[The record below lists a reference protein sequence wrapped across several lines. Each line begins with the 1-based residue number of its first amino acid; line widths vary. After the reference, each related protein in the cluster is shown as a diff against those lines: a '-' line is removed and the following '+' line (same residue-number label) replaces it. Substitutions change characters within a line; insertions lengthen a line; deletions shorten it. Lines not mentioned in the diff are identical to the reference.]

1 MLGGPVALPQPT
13 PRQPTSPAPS
23 RLLRQR
29 HTQPIVLESQP
40 FPSSLGHW
48 LPQKEPIPP
57 VMDPLLLPSHKSECS
72 PCFAGSGAHPCP
84 GRNPRLAPGALLPPA
99 GLFATDY
106 FTRTPR
112 KLNPFRSVTSIELFH
127 FRVPEDTVM
136 AVWNLITFKEQGGT
150 FGDHCPDRSV
160 TVYFRSGAP
169 PVINP
174 LHTHFPRDTA
184 VPGSFSLT
192 LTWTL
197 PNRTTGV
204 FNISRPLPGDWFLA
218 AHLPREQGKISVK
231 GLAEDCQYLF
241 QPQLIVQRLVGI
253 GVLYPGYVTEHVL
266 APHNRS
272 LLYKVFIPSYTA
284 RVLVQLRNCRGANQS
299 GEGCPLWLKV
309 RGKAPPLHNSS
320 AADCRALDPCHLA
333 LELPF
338 WQNWYYVLVEK
349 GPAVAGSVSFQLLVQ
364 LKDCSR
370 TGLARPLLL
379 LPGSSLNMP
388 HSFGSPGGPAPA
400 DVPSPSPSPSPPS
413 GRCWPIRPTLRN
425 ELDTFSVHFYIF
437 FGPNVSVPPDR
448 PAVFAIH
455 LLPVLDSGGTL
466 NLELKLNVSSLR
478 AENATVFACLNHE
491 VPLASEEN
499 ASITCETELLAGF
512 LLSIS
517 AAAPLTRLRIP
528 YPQTGSWYLSLRSL
542 QPCGNV
548 TAEVYLRAY
557 LSPCVDDCGPYGQC
571 KLLRTNNYL
580 YAACECKAGWRGW
593 GCTDAGAAF
602 SYGFQLLSTLLLCLS
617 NLMFVPPVVIA
628 VRSRCLLEGA
638 VYLFTMFFST
648 FYHACDQPGIVVFCI
663 MDYDVLQFCDFLGS
677 LMSVWVTVI
686 AMARLQPVIKQVLYL
701 LGAMLLSMALQL
713 DRHGLWNLLGPSL
726 FALGIMAIA
735 WTARSIRRRHCYPPT
750 WQRWTFRLL
759 PGALIAA
766 AAVLLYAFV
775 ETEENYF
782 YIHSIWH
789 MLIAGSV
796 GFLLPP
802 CAKPGAAGLAGPL
815 PRRKGC
821 GYQLCTNEQEELG
834 LVDPIAGASVTSVC
848 TS

>member
-1 MLGGPVALPQPT
+1 MGRAALG
-13 PRQPTSPAPS
+13 
-23 RLLRQR
+23 RLQLLLQ
-29 HTQPIVLESQP
+29 LLAWL
-40 FPSSLGHW
+40 SLGRSA
-48 LPQKEPIPP
+48 E
-57 VMDPLLLPSHKSECS
+57 
-72 PCFAGSGAHPCP
+72 
-84 GRNPRLAPGALLPPA
+84 
-99 GLFATDY
+99 GLFVTDY

-112 KLNPFRSVTSIELFH
+112 KLNPFRSFTSIELFH
-127 FRVPEDTVM
+127 FRIPEDTVV

-150 FGDHCPDRSV
+150 FGDQCPDRSI

-174 LHTHFPRDTA
+174 LRTHFPRDTA
-184 VPGSFSLT
+184 VPGSFALT

-204 FNISRPLPGDWFLA
+204 FNITSPLPGDWFLA
-218 AHLPREQGKISVK
+218 AHLPKEQGKISVK

-266 APHNRS
+266 SPHNRS
-272 LLYKVFIPSYTA
+272 LLYKVFIPSYTS
-284 RVLVQLRNCRGANQS
+284 RVLVQLRNCHGANQS

-309 RGKAPPLHNSS
+309 RGKAPPLHNST
-320 AADCRALDPCHLA
+320 AVDCRGRPTCRLALD
-333 LELPF
+333 LPF
-338 WQNWYYVLVEK
+338 WQNWYYILVEK
-349 GPAVAGSVSFQLLVQ
+349 YLGVATNVNFQLVVQ

-370 TGLARPLLL
+370 TGLVRALFQ

-388 HSFGSPGGPAPA
+388 HSFGSMGGLPLAEVLPPSVLNSTQRPAPSPGPAA
-400 DVPSPSPSPSPPS
+400 SECC
-413 GRCWPIRPTLRN
+413 RPIRPTLRN

-448 PAVFAIH
+448 PAIFAIN
-455 LLPVLDSGGTL
+455 LLPILDSGGAL
-466 NLELKLNVSSLR
+466 NLELRLNVSSLR
-478 AENATVFACLNHE
+478 GENATVFACLNHE

-499 ASITCETELLAGF
+499 SSVTCETELLAGY
-512 LLSIS
+512 LLSIN
-517 AAAPLTRLRIP
+517 ATAPLTRLRIP
-528 YPQTGSWYLSLRSL
+528 YPQTGSWYLSLRL
-542 QPCGNV
+542 LCAADRGLEPCGNV
-548 TAEVYLRAY
+548 TAEVYLRTY
-557 LSPCVDDCGPYGQC
+557 LSPCINDCGPYGQC

-580 YAACECKAGWRGW
+580 YAACECKAGWSGW
-593 GCTDAGAAF
+593 GCTDNTAAF

-628 VRSRCLLEGA
+628 VRSNYILEAA
-638 VYLFTMFFST
+638 VYIFTMFFST

-686 AMARLQPVIKQVLYL
+686 AMARLQMVIKQVLYL

-726 FALGIMAIA
+726 FALGIMAVA

-750 WQRWTFRLL
+750 WQRWTFYLL

-766 AAVLLYAFV
+766 SAVLLYAFV

-802 CAKPGAAGLAGPL
+802 QAKPESPGLAGPL

-821 GYQLCTNEQEELG
+821 GYQLCINEQEELG
-834 LVDPIAGASVTSVC
+834 LVDSGAGASVTSVC

>member
-1 MLGGPVALPQPT
+1 MGVRDPRGPPW
-13 PRQPTSPAPS
+13 
-23 RLLRQR
+23 RLLLLLLLRG
-29 HTQPIVLESQP
+29 ILAWI
-40 FPSSLGHW
+40 SLG
-48 LPQKEPIPP
+48 
-57 VMDPLLLPSHKSECS
+57 
-72 PCFAGSGAHPCP
+72 
-84 GRNPRLAPGALLPPA
+84 RPA
-99 GLFATDY
+99 AEGLFVTDY

-112 KLNPFRSVTSIELFH
+112 KLNPFRSFTSIELFH
-127 FRVPEDTVM
+127 FRIPEDTVV

-150 FGDHCPDRSV
+150 FGDHCPDRSI

-174 LHTHFPRDTA
+174 LRTHFPGETA
-184 VPGSFSLT
+184 VPGSFALT

-204 FNISRPLPGDWFLA
+204 FNITSPLPGDWFLA
-218 AHLPREQGKISVK
+218 AHLPKEQGKISVK
-231 GLAEDCQYLF
+231 GLAKDCQYLF
-241 QPQLIVQRLVGI
+241 QPQLIVQRLLGI
-253 GVLYPGYVTEHVL
+253 GVLYPGYVTEHL
-266 APHNRS
+266 LSPHNRS
-272 LLYKVFIPSYTA
+272 LLYKFFVPSHTFQ
-284 RVLVQLRNCRGANQS
+284 VQVQVRNCRPSVPS
-299 GEGCPLWLKV
+299 GEGCPLWLKL
-309 RGKAPPLHNSS
+309 RGKAPPLHNASS
-320 AADCRALDPCHLA
+320 AVDCRAGRPPCRLILD
-333 LELPF
+333 LPF
-338 WQNWYYVLVEK
+338 WQSWYFLLLERLP
-349 GPAVAGSVSFQLLVQ
+349 GHTANLSFQLVVQ

-370 TGLARPLLL
+370 TGLSRTPSQS
-379 LPGSSLNMP
+379 PGSNLNMP
-388 HSFGSPGGPAPA
+388 HSFGSMGGLATADTLTPSPYNGTQTPPPAALSVPAP
-400 DVPSPSPSPSPPS
+400 
-413 GRCWPIRPTLRN
+413 GERCWPIRPTLRN

-448 PAVFAIH
+448 PAIFAIH
-455 LLPVLDSGGTL
+455 LLPVLDSGGIL
-466 NLELKLNVSSLR
+466 NLELRLNVSSLR
-478 AENATVFACLNHE
+478 GENATVFACLNHE

-499 ASITCETELLAGF
+499 SSVTCETEHLAGF
-512 LLSIS
+512 LLSLN
-517 AAAPLTRLRIP
+517 ATVPLARLRIP

-542 QPCGNV
+542 CNTDRGLEPCGNM
-548 TAEVYLRAY
+548 TAEVYLRTY
-557 LSPCVDDCGPYGQC
+557 LSPCINDCGPFGQC
-571 KLLRTNNYL
+571 KLMRTNNYL
-580 YAACECKAGWRGW
+580 YAACECKAGWSGW
-593 GCTDAGAAF
+593 GCTDNADAF

-617 NLMFVPPVVIA
+617 NLMFVPPVAIA
-628 VRSRCLLEGA
+628 LRSNYLLEAA
-638 VYLFTMFFST
+638 VYIFTMFFST

-735 WTARSIRRRHCYPPT
+735 WTGPQHPRRHCYPPT
-750 WQRWTFRLL
+750 WQRWLFYLL

-766 AAVLLYAFV
+766 SAVLLYAFV

-802 CAKPGAAGLAGPL
+802 RAKAEAASGGGPLAGPL
-815 PRRKGC
+815 PPPRRKGC
-821 GYQLCTNEQEELG
+821 GYQLCINEQEELG
-834 LVDPIAGASVTSVC
+834 LVDPGAGVSVTSVC

>member
-1 MLGGPVALPQPT
+1 MGAGLVTG
-13 PRQPTSPAPS
+13 
-23 RLLRQR
+23 LRV
-29 HTQPIVLESQP
+29 TTGAFLEAVC
-40 FPSSLGHW
+40 G
-48 LPQKEPIPP
+48 
-57 VMDPLLLPSHKSECS
+57 D
-72 PCFAGSGAHPCP
+72 
-84 GRNPRLAPGALLPPA
+84 

-112 KLNPFRSVTSIELFH
+112 KLSPFRSFASIELFH
-127 FRVPEDTVM
+127 FHIPEDTVI

-150 FGDHCPDRSV
+150 FGDQCPDRSI

-169 PVINP
+169 SVINP

-184 VPGSFSLT
+184 VPGSFALT

-204 FNISRPLPGDWFLA
+204 FNVTSPLPGDWFLA
-218 AHLPREQGKISVK
+218 AHLPKDEGKISVK
-231 GLAEDCQYLF
+231 GLYEECQYLF
-241 QPQLIVQRLVGI
+241 QPQLIVQRLVNI
-253 GVLYPGYVTEHVL
+253 AVLYPGYVTEQSM

-272 LLYKVFIPSYTA
+272 CLYKVFVPSYTS
-284 RVLVQLRNCRGANQS
+284 RVLVEVLRCRGS
-299 GEGCPLWLKV
+299 EGCPLWLRV
-309 RGKAPPLHNSS
+309 RAKAPPLHNST
-320 AADCRALDPCHLA
+320 ALDCREHAPCQLALD
-333 LELPF
+333 LPF
-338 WQNWYYVLVEK
+338 WQHWYYVLVEK
-349 GPAVAGSVSFQLLVQ
+349 HPGVPGTVSFQVTVQ
-364 LKDCSR
+364 LTDCSR
-370 TGLARPLLL
+370 PSLARPPF
-379 LPGSSLNMP
+379 LPSSASMNMP
-388 HSFGSPGGPAPA
+388 HSFGSAGGLGLG
-400 DVPSPSPSPSPPS
+400 DSPPPDS
-413 GRCWPIRPTLRN
+413 PNGTKYPFPVPTSSPAGEQCWPVRPTLRN

-448 PAVFAIH
+448 PAVFVIN
-455 LLPVLDSGGTL
+455 LLPVLDSGGVL
-466 NLELKLNVSSLR
+466 NLELRLNVSSLCG
-478 AENATVFACLNHE
+478 ENVTVFGCLNHE
-491 VPLASEEN
+491 VPLTSGDN
-499 ASITCETELLAGF
+499 SSVTCETESLAGF
-512 LLSIS
+512 LLSVNTTAS
-517 AAAPLTRLRIP
+517 LSRLRIP

-542 QPCGNV
+542 CATEHGFEPCTNV

-557 LSPCVDDCGPYGQC
+557 LSPCINDCGIYGQC

-580 YAACECKAGWRGW
+580 YAACECKAGWNGW
-593 GCTDAGAAF
+593 GCTDNAEAF

-617 NLMFVPPVVIA
+617 NVMFVPPVAIA
-628 VRSRCLLEGA
+628 VRSHYLLEAA
-638 VYLFTMFFST
+638 VYIFTMFFST

-663 MDYDVLQFCDFLGS
+663 MEYDVLQFCDFLGS

-686 AMARLQPVIKQVLYL
+686 AMARLQPLVKQVLYL
-701 LGAMLLSMALQL
+701 LGAMLLSMALQM

-735 WTARSIRRRHCYPPT
+735 WTARTIRRRHCYPPT
-750 WQRWTFRLL
+750 WKRWAFYLC

-789 MLIAGSV
+789 LLIAGSV

-802 CAKPGAAGLAGPL
+802 RAKPRRRLGPL

-821 GYQLCTNEQEELG
+821 GYQLCINEQEELG
-834 LVDPIAGASVTSVC
+834 LVDPAVASINSIC